1 MRIRWTPSNIAR
13 LRELAEE
20 GLTMREAADKFGAA
34 KCSIGTVAYKLKIH
48 FHGRRN
54 RPVMSDEEAC
64 RARWIAR
71 LPAMKAALVRDIL
84 HDTA

>member
-20 GLTMREAADKFGAA
+20 GLTMREAADKMGAA
-34 KCSIGTVAYKLKIH
+34 RQAIATAASKFDIH
-48 FHGRRN
+48 FHGRR
-54 RPVMSDEEAC
+54 RRLVMSDEEAC